1 MPANPLRAGARMLVT
16 TAAIAAAAFVALLA
30 VMYFAQERLIFP
42 GTPLPRDHRFAF
54 DGAFAEMRVPVDGAT
69 LDALLFTQAEPRGL
83 VFFLHG
89 NAGNLASWTTGVD
102 FWRRANFD
110 LFIFD
115 YRGYGRS
122 TGTIGS
128 EAQLHAD
135 VRAAFDAIAPRY
147 AGKPIVVY
155 GRSLGSGLAVELAR
169 DVAPDL
175 VVLVTPFANL
185 ADTARRAF
193 PFVPA
198 FLVKYPLR
206 SDDRIGGVT
215 SPLLLIHG
223 TRDTVIPAADSVALR
238 ARARSPVE
246 LVLVDGAGHND
257 LHLFGGYQDALA
269 ERLSRVAPAR
279 R

>member
-1 MPANPLRAGARMLVT
+1 MHANRLRAGAVALVT
-16 TAAIAAAAFVALLA
+16 AAALVAGGFAALLA
-30 VMYFAQERLIFP
+30 VLYFTQERLIFP

-54 DGAFAEMRVPVDGAT
+54 DTPVTEIAVPVDGAT
-69 LDALLFTQAEPRGL
+69 LDALLFTQANPRGL

-89 NAGNLASWTTGVD
+89 NAGNLQSWTTGVD

-122 TGTIGS
+122 TGAIES

-155 GRSLGSGLAVELAR
+155 GRSLGSGLAVKLAR

-175 VVLVTPFANL
+175 TVLVTPFASL
-185 ADTARRAF
+185 AATARRAF

-198 FLVKYPLR
+198 FLVKYPMRTDEL
-206 SDDRIGGVT
+206 IGDVT

-223 TRDTVIPAADSVALR
+223 TRDTVIPPADSAALR
-238 ARARSPVE
+238 ARARAPVE
-246 LVLVDGAGHND
+246 FVVVDGAGHND
-257 LHLFGGYQDALA
+257 LHLFRGYQDALA
-269 ERLSRVAPAR
+269 ERLARVAPAAP
-279 R
+279 